1 MNVKKKG
8 LGKGLSALFG
18 DQKKSEN
25 TDKIEGNEHKA
36 LIGELARNKYQPRTI
51 FDETKLEELSKSI
64 KQNGII
70 QPIAVRKNMS
80 SYEPYEIVAGERRFR
95 AHQLLKKKRIL
106 AYIID
111 ADSNKDIMYMALIEN
126 IQREDLNAIEQ
137 AKAYQYLKDNLN
149 SSITEIAKTVGKSRP
164 AVSNSLRL
172 LNLPLEI
179 QDSIL
184 KNEINAGQARAIL
197 QKKTSQGMILLWK
210 RLLKEKMSVRKVE
223 AAASNNTKWDQQ
235 IKQIETNISRIIG
248 TKVSISNNKQTRKGF
263 VKIHFDSKT
272 WDRVI
277 SKLKSVKSD
286 FE

>member
-1 MNVKKKG
+1 MKKNNQIGQGIGALLTPNKSSDDVEQNNILISRITPNPNQPRKVFDEKSLKQLAQSIDEKG
-8 LGKGLSALFG
+8 LI
-18 DQKKSEN
+18 
-25 TDKIEGNEHKA
+25 TPITVKA
-36 LIGELARNKYQPRTI
+36 SNNKYI
-51 FDETKLEELSKSI
+51 
-64 KQNGII
+64 
-70 QPIAVRKNMS
+70 
-80 SYEPYEIVAGERRFR
+80 IVAGERRFR
-95 AHQLLKKKRIL
+95 AHQLLKRKRIL

-137 AKAYQYLKDNLN
+137 AKGYKYLKDNLD

-172 LNLPLEI
+172 LNLPEEI

-184 KNEINAGQARAIL
+184 KSEINAGQARAIL
-197 QKKTSQGMILLWK
+197 QKKTTQGIILLWR

-223 AAASNNTKWDQQ
+223 AAASNDIKWDNQ
-235 IKQIETNISRIIG
+235 INQIENKIARIIG
-248 TKVSISNNKQTRKGF
+248 TKVTINNNKNTKKGF

-272 WDRVI
+272 WDRVV
-277 SKLKSVKSD
+277 SKLKSIKSD

>member
-1 MNVKKKG
+1 MKKNNQIGQGIGALLTPKKSSDNLEQNSILISKISPNPNQPRKLFDEKALKQLAQSIDEKG
-8 LGKGLSALFG
+8 LISPI
-18 DQKKSEN
+18 
-25 TDKIEGNEHKA
+25 TVKA
-36 LIGELARNKYQPRTI
+36 SNNKYI
-51 FDETKLEELSKSI
+51 
-64 KQNGII
+64 
-70 QPIAVRKNMS
+70 
-80 SYEPYEIVAGERRFR
+80 IVAGERRFR

-248 TKVSISNNKQTRKGF
+248 TKVSISNNKKTKKGF

>member
-1 MNVKKKG
+1 MKKNNQIGQGIGALLSPNKSSDNLEQNSILISKISPNPNQPRKLFDEKALKQLAQSIDEKG
-8 LGKGLSALFG
+8 LISPI
-18 DQKKSEN
+18 
-25 TDKIEGNEHKA
+25 TVKA
-36 LIGELARNKYQPRTI
+36 SNNKYI
-51 FDETKLEELSKSI
+51 
-64 KQNGII
+64 
-70 QPIAVRKNMS
+70 
-80 SYEPYEIVAGERRFR
+80 IVAGERRFR

-223 AAASNNTKWDQQ
+223 AVASNNTKWDQQ

-248 TKVSISNNKQTRKGF
+248 TKVSISNNKKTKKGF

>member
-1 MNVKKKG
+1 MKKNNQIGQGIGALLTPKKSSDNLEQNSILISKISPNPNQPRKLFDEKALKQLAQSIDEKG
-8 LGKGLSALFG
+8 LISPI
-18 DQKKSEN
+18 
-25 TDKIEGNEHKA
+25 TVKA
-36 LIGELARNKYQPRTI
+36 SNNKYI
-51 FDETKLEELSKSI
+51 
-64 KQNGII
+64 
-70 QPIAVRKNMS
+70 
-80 SYEPYEIVAGERRFR
+80 IVAGERRFR

-248 TKVSISNNKQTRKGF
+248 TKVSISNNKKTKKGF

-272 WDRVI
+272 LDRVI

>member
-1 MNVKKKG
+1 MKKNNQIGQGIGALITPNKSSDNVAQNNILISRITSNPNQPRKVFDEKALKQLAQSIDEKG
-8 LGKGLSALFG
+8 LISPITVKES
-18 DQKKSEN
+18 N
-25 TDKIEGNEHKA
+25 
-36 LIGELARNKYQPRTI
+36 NKYI
-51 FDETKLEELSKSI
+51 
-64 KQNGII
+64 
-70 QPIAVRKNMS
+70 
-80 SYEPYEIVAGERRFR
+80 IVAGERRLR
-95 AHQLLKKKRIL
+95 AHQLLKRKRIL

-137 AKAYQYLKDNLN
+137 AKAYKYLKDNLD

-172 LNLPLEI
+172 LNLPTEI

-197 QKKTSQGMILLWK
+197 QKKTTQGMILLWR

-223 AAASNNTKWDQQ
+223 AAASNNTKWNQQ
-235 IKQIETNISRIIG
+235 INQIESKIARIIG
-248 TKVSISNNKQTRKGF
+248 TKVTINNNKKTKKGF

-277 SKLKSVKSD
+277 DKLKSIKSD

>member
-1 MNVKKKG
+1 MKKNNQIGQGIGALLTPNKSSDNVEQNNILMSRITPNPNQPRKVFDEKALKQLAQSIDEKG
-8 LGKGLSALFG
+8 LISPI
-18 DQKKSEN
+18 
-25 TDKIEGNEHKA
+25 TVKA
-36 LIGELARNKYQPRTI
+36 SNNKYI
-51 FDETKLEELSKSI
+51 
-64 KQNGII
+64 
-70 QPIAVRKNMS
+70 
-80 SYEPYEIVAGERRFR
+80 IVAGERRFR
-95 AHQLLKKKRIL
+95 AHQLLKRKKIL

-111 ADSNKDIMYMALIEN
+111 ADSSKDIMYMALIEN

-137 AKAYQYLKDNLN
+137 AKAYQYLKDNLG

-172 LNLPLEI
+172 LNLPIEI
-179 QDSIL
+179 QESIL
-184 KNEINAGQARAIL
+184 KNQINAGQARAIL
-197 QKKTSQGMILLWK
+197 QKKTSQGMILLWR

-248 TKVSISNNKQTRKGF
+248 TKVSISNNKKTKKGF

>member
-1 MNVKKKG
+1 MKKNNQIGQGIGALLSPNKSSDNLEQNSILISKISPNPNQPRKLFDEKALKQLAQSIDEKG
-8 LGKGLSALFG
+8 LISPI
-18 DQKKSEN
+18 
-25 TDKIEGNEHKA
+25 TVKA
-36 LIGELARNKYQPRTI
+36 SNNKYI
-51 FDETKLEELSKSI
+51 
-64 KQNGII
+64 
-70 QPIAVRKNMS
+70 
-80 SYEPYEIVAGERRFR
+80 IVAGERRFR

-179 QDSIL
+179 KDSIL

-248 TKVSISNNKQTRKGF
+248 TKVSISNNKKTKKGF

>member
-1 MNVKKKG
+1 MKKNNQIGQGIGALLTPNKSSDNLEQNSILISKISPNPNQPRKLFDEKALKQLAQSIDEKG
-8 LGKGLSALFG
+8 LISPI
-18 DQKKSEN
+18 
-25 TDKIEGNEHKA
+25 TVKA
-36 LIGELARNKYQPRTI
+36 SNNKYI
-51 FDETKLEELSKSI
+51 
-64 KQNGII
+64 
-70 QPIAVRKNMS
+70 
-80 SYEPYEIVAGERRFR
+80 IVAGERRFR

-248 TKVSISNNKQTRKGF
+248 TKVSISNNKKTKKGF

>member
-1 MNVKKKG
+1 MKKNNQIGQGIGALLSPNKSSDNLEQNSILISKISPNPNQPRKLFDEKALKQLAQSIDEKG
-8 LGKGLSALFG
+8 LISPI
-18 DQKKSEN
+18 
-25 TDKIEGNEHKA
+25 TVKA
-36 LIGELARNKYQPRTI
+36 SNNKYI
-51 FDETKLEELSKSI
+51 
-64 KQNGII
+64 
-70 QPIAVRKNMS
+70 
-80 SYEPYEIVAGERRFR
+80 IVAGERRFR

-235 IKQIETNISRIIG
+235 IKQIEINISRIIG
-248 TKVSISNNKQTRKGF
+248 TKVSISKNKKTKKGF

>member
-1 MNVKKKG
+1 MKKNNQIGKGIGALLTPNKSSDNVAQNNILISRITPNPNQPIKVFDEKALKQLAQSIDEKG
-8 LGKGLSALFG
+8 LISPITVK
-18 DQKKSEN
+18 
-25 TDKIEGNEHKA
+25 
-36 LIGELARNKYQPRTI
+36 ELNNKYI
-51 FDETKLEELSKSI
+51 
-64 KQNGII
+64 
-70 QPIAVRKNMS
+70 
-80 SYEPYEIVAGERRFR
+80 IVAGERRLR
-95 AHQLLKKKRIL
+95 AHQLLKRKRIL

-137 AKAYQYLKDNLN
+137 AKAYQYLKDNLA

-172 LNLPLEI
+172 LNLPTEI

-197 QKKTSQGMILLWK
+197 QKKTTQGMILLWR

-223 AAASNNTKWDQQ
+223 AAASNNTKWNQQ
-235 IKQIETNISRIIG
+235 INQIESKIARIIG
-248 TKVSISNNKQTRKGF
+248 TKVTINNNKKTKKGF

-272 WDRVI
+272 WNRVI
-277 SKLKSVKSD
+277 DKLKSIKSD

>member
-1 MNVKKKG
+1 MKKNNQIGQGIGALLSPNKSSDNLEQNSILISKISPNPNQPRKLFDEKALKQLAQSIDEKG
-8 LGKGLSALFG
+8 LISPI
-18 DQKKSEN
+18 
-25 TDKIEGNEHKA
+25 TVKA
-36 LIGELARNKYQPRTI
+36 SNNKYI
-51 FDETKLEELSKSI
+51 
-64 KQNGII
+64 
-70 QPIAVRKNMS
+70 
-80 SYEPYEIVAGERRFR
+80 IVAGERRFR

-184 KNEINAGQARAIL
+184 KNEINAGQARGIL

-248 TKVSISNNKQTRKGF
+248 TKVSISNNKKTKKGF

>member
-1 MNVKKKG
+1 MKKNNQIGQGIGALLTPNKSSDNFEQNSILISKISPNPNQPRKLFDEKALKQLAQSIDEKG
-8 LGKGLSALFG
+8 LISPI
-18 DQKKSEN
+18 
-25 TDKIEGNEHKA
+25 TVKA
-36 LIGELARNKYQPRTI
+36 SNNKYI
-51 FDETKLEELSKSI
+51 
-64 KQNGII
+64 
-70 QPIAVRKNMS
+70 
-80 SYEPYEIVAGERRFR
+80 IVAGERRFR

-197 QKKTSQGMILLWK
+197 QKKTSQGMILLWR

-248 TKVSISNNKQTRKGF
+248 TKVSISNNKKTKKGF